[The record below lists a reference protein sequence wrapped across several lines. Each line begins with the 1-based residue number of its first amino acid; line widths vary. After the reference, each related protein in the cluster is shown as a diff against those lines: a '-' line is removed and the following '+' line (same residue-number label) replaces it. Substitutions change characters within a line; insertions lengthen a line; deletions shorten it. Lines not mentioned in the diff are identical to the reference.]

1 MDMNMKKIYYLIFV
15 AVLGLAASCQDPQF
29 IEPTAERQGIT
40 SLTAYFTTGKYVD
53 QQLAKL
59 DVTDENMDYY
69 VIEIPWFF
77 PEETEDPTTIYMSN
91 LRIRAEL
98 APNCKIDP
106 PLTVLDLNQENR
118 FTFTNNKGESR
129 DIVITGKRTK
139 FRRTDLIS
147 FNVVGTFPC
156 EGFVDNDLRKIYLF
170 TNDDLSGYTAEAVT
184 CVHASIKNPEQLAKP
199 KDYNQPQTITVV
211 AHDGVTETEY
221 TITKEAPSKIPYGF
235 NAESAKELFSVN
247 PGNIG
252 FPPYTD
258 AVNPSVAVLEGKL
271 VISMGNGTAPKYLN
285 GVTGVLEGEL
295 NLGAAKADAMTSD
308 EMGNLIITN
317 KAAAGET
324 VNIYTTKSLTAAPE
338 MFYSFTNETTFA
350 VGSVVRVIGDIDS
363 EARMILTH
371 EGVSGVTT
379 ASVVTELVVRNREVV
394 EHNLVDYSA
403 VYPGWGETAVHYA
416 KVTPVSVD
424 PANGVMV
431 SHYGNSVTVGEDSH
445 YYLAY
450 IDGKMG
456 KSEKDLFD
464 VDYCNWGKNPNS
476 MDAKRFNNA
485 TYLAHFITTQ
495 FPAWGQYPGLYIYD
509 ISNPST
515 IKTSDPVVS
524 NMAIKQYNETN
535 AEASN
540 SCGDVVISQS
550 ADGFK
555 LFVYY
560 FDHYAQTIGG
570 YSVNCIKM

>member
-317 KAAAGET
+317 KAA
-324 VNIYTTKSLTAAPE
+324 
-338 MFYSFTNETTFA
+338 
-350 VGSVVRVIGDIDS
+350 
-363 EARMILTH
+363 
-371 EGVSGVTT
+371 
-379 ASVVTELVVRNREVV
+379 
-394 EHNLVDYSA
+394 
-403 VYPGWGETAVHYA
+403 
-416 KVTPVSVD
+416 
-424 PANGVMV
+424 
-431 SHYGNSVTVGEDSH
+431 
-445 YYLAY
+445 
-450 IDGKMG
+450 
-456 KSEKDLFD
+456 
-464 VDYCNWGKNPNS
+464 
-476 MDAKRFNNA
+476 
-485 TYLAHFITTQ
+485 
-495 FPAWGQYPGLYIYD
+495 
-509 ISNPST
+509 
-515 IKTSDPVVS
+515 
-524 NMAIKQYNETN
+524 
-535 AEASN
+535 
-540 SCGDVVISQS
+540 
-550 ADGFK
+550 
-555 LFVYY
+555 
-560 FDHYAQTIGG
+560 GG
-570 YSVNCIKM
+570 